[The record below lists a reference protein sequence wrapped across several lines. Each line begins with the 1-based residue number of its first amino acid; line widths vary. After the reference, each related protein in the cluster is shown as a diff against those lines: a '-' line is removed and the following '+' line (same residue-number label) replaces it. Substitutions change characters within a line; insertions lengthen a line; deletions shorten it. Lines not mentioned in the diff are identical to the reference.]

1 MKKILITSILFII
14 PLFVFCQNTTII
26 GDVDCSGEVTSED
39 ASLILQFVTSV
50 IEELPCQENMSG
62 LTPEQLEEIINLI
75 NDNSSINLEE
85 TISMIGPM
93 YHSDTFPD
101 FLTWDN
107 EEGASI
113 YYADAF
119 RFCSQ
124 LVYDGY
130 DDWRLPTVN
139 AMHIYV
145 QQNLVDNF
153 TVSNNNTQGWSTF
166 WCSAMHNNPSA
177 SMATN
182 SNLAYN
188 VPIVNISGSNHPT
201 FPNQILFYGAMSTY
215 SMLNCFCV
223 R

>member
-1 MKKILITSILFII
+1 MKKYILLSLCPFFI
-14 PLFVFCQNTTII
+14 FCQSTTLI
-26 GDVDCSGEVTSED
+26 GDVDCNGELTSED

-50 IEELPCQENMSG
+50 IEELPCEENMTG
-62 LTPEQLEEIINLI
+62 LTPDQLEEIINLI
-75 NDNSSINLEE
+75 SDNSSNNFEE
-85 TISMIGPM
+85 TITMISPM
-93 YHSDTFPD
+93 YNSDTFPD

-119 RFCSQ
+119 RFCAQ
-124 LVYDGY
+124 LVYEGY
-130 DDWRLPTVN
+130 NDWRLPTVD

-145 QQNLVDNF
+145 QQNLEDEF
-153 TVSNNNTQGWSTF
+153 IIPNNDTPGFNAF
-166 WCSAMHNNPSA
+166 WCSAMYNNPSA
-177 SMATN
+177 SMGAN
-182 SNLAYN
+182 NNLVYN

-201 FPNQILFYGAMSTY
+201 FPNQILFYTGMGTY

>member
-14 PLFVFCQNTTII
+14 PLFVLCQNTTII

-39 ASLILQFVTSV
+39 ASLILQFVTSA
-50 IEELPCQENMSG
+50 IEELPCEENITG

-107 EEGASI
+107 EEGESI

-130 DDWRLPTVN
+130 NDWRLPTVDL
-139 AMHIYV
+139 MHIYV
-145 QQNLVDNF
+145 QQNIEDQFVIP
-153 TVSNNNTQGWSTF
+153 NNDTQGFNAF
-166 WCSAMHNNPSA
+166 WCSAMYNNPSA
-177 SMATN
+177 SMGTN
-182 SNLAYN
+182 NNLVYN
-188 VPIVNISGSNHPT
+188 VPVVNISGSNHPT
-201 FPNQILFYGAMSTY
+201 FPNQILYYSGIGTY
-215 SMLNCFCV
+215 SMLKCFCV